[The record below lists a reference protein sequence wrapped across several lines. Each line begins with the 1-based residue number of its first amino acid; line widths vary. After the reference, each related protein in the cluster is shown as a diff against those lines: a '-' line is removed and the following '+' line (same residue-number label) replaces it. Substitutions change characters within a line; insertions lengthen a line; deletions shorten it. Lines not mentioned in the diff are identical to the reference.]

1 MEYTKADG
9 ERRLLS
15 ASSES
20 IKDKEKLKLGS
31 HISYRPDID
40 GLRAFAIIAVL
51 LFHAFPLIIP
61 GGFVGVDIFFVISGY
76 LISSII
82 FKELNAGSFSFSGFY
97 QRRIKRIFPALV
109 LVLAACYLFGWFAL
123 MASEFKMLGKHMIS
137 SIGFVQN
144 IVLYKESGYFDTASE
159 LKPLLHLWSLG
170 VEEQFYFLFPL
181 IAWSMWRYRKWAFPF
196 LIVAA
201 LVSFGADVHKLKT
214 DPSAA
219 FYLPQYR
226 FWEIL
231 VGSLLAYAAV
241 FHPSAISCSNISTAV
256 RKTAF
261 NAISLLGVSLLIA
274 SIAIIDK
281 SKSFPGAWALM
292 PVLGSVLL
300 ILSGPNSWLNDRVL
314 SSRVLVAI
322 GLISYPLYLWH
333 WPVITFMRI
342 VGADELSVWK
352 GIIAITASFILAF
365 ATYKFVEL
373 PFRAA
378 KLKVSKAGV
387 LVFLG
392 FIVAASGTLSF
403 YKDGLPGRAAVVDRE
418 QYAQYFNNYAP
429 NWEYFKTH
437 NTANTYR
444 YDCDFY
450 DMDSHLSGN
459 ATSEPRS
466 HIDQSCYTPTSKSV
480 VMVWGDSHA
489 QQLLYGLKHDLPGEV
504 SLLQVASSGCAANI
518 PNPQAPDKKYCDR
531 SNTFALEVI
540 RNVSPQVLVI
550 AQIGGHDMVNNL
562 AALVARAKEYGVKHV
577 VVVGPVPRYNTP
589 LNQMVIRK
597 YWFNTPKRINENF
610 AGDVFPT
617 DTWLKKRAITAGF
630 EYVSALDAFCNSE
643 GCMTYLGEDRKTGLV
658 TFDVGHLTSQASEF
672 FARTALVPVIVKDLK
687 VQ

>member
-1 MEYTKADG
+1 MNSK
-9 ERRLLS
+9 LS
-15 ASSES
+15 MHRDVKDSES
-20 IKDKEKLKLGS
+20 AGVDKLHKHLK
-31 HISYRPDID
+31 YRPDID
-40 GLRAFAIIAVL
+40 GLRAFAIITVV
-51 LFHAFPLIIP
+51 LFHAFPSFVP
-61 GGFVGVDIFFVISGY
+61 GGFIGVDIFFVISGY

-109 LVLAACYLFGWFAL
+109 LVLAACYIFGWFAL

-181 IAWSMWRYRKWAFPF
+181 IAWAMWRYRKWAFPF
-196 LIVAA
+196 LIIAA
-201 LVSFGADVHKLKT
+201 VVSFGADVHKLKA

-241 FHPSAISCSNISTAV
+241 FHPAAIACSRTGTTA

-261 NAISLLGVSLLIA
+261 NAISLLGVLLLIA
-274 SIAIIDK
+274 SVAIIDK

-292 PVLGSVLL
+292 PVMGSALL
-300 ILSGPNSWLNDRVL
+300 ILSGPNTWLNDRVL
-314 SSRVLVAI
+314 ASRVFVGI

-352 GIIAITASFILAF
+352 GVIAITASFLLAF
-365 ATYKFVEL
+365 VTYKFIEL

-378 KLKVSKAGV
+378 KLKLSKTGV

-392 FIVAASGTLSF
+392 CIVAISGTLSF

-418 QYAQYFNNYAP
+418 EYAQYFNNYAP
-429 NWEYFKTH
+429 SWNYFKTH
-437 NTANTYR
+437 NTSETYR

-459 ATSEPRS
+459 ATNEPKAQ
-466 HIDQSCYTPTSKSV
+466 IAPSCYTPTSKSV

-489 QQLLYGLKHDLPGEV
+489 QQLLYGLKQDLPSDV
-504 SLLQVASSGCAANI
+504 SLIQVASSGCVANI

-531 SNTFALEVI
+531 SNTVALEVI
-540 RNVSPQVLVI
+540 HKVAPQILVI
-550 AQIGGHDMVNNL
+550 AQIGGHDMFNNL
-562 AALVARAKEYGVKHV
+562 AALVERAKGYGVKHV
-577 VVVGPVPRYNTP
+577 IVVGPVPRYNTA
-589 LNQMVIRK
+589 LHQMVIRK
-597 YWFNTPKRINENF
+597 YWFNTPKRVNENF
-610 AGDVFPT
+610 AGDIFPT
-617 DTWLKKRAITAGF
+617 DTWLKKRASTAGF

-643 GCMTYLGEDRKTGLV
+643 GCMTYVGDDRKTGLV
-658 TFDVGHLTSQASEF
+658 TFDVGHLTSKASEF
-672 FARTALVPVIVKDLK
+672 FARTALVPVIVKDLAT
-687 VQ
+687 Q